1 MQEWR
6 HENHETYYNNEWT
19 YHENMEVEPVQPVQ
33 MKIQQSNT
41 YRKDSNWLYYDDE
54 PWIKQSYIQQWY
66 VSIQQW
72 YVSIPVAYSTYPR
85 SNWEFRPRDGPRDNN
100 SILYATWYIYRYK
113 EQPLKK
119 ETSQN
124 ESRLQFSW
132 RQFQQQGQCK
142 SPNSI
147 QTQTDICSF
156 TSIT

>member
-1 MQEWR
+1 MWEWR
-6 HENHETYYNNEWT
+6 HENHETYYNKQRT
-19 YHENMEVEPVQPVQ
+19 YLENMEVEPVQ

-41 YRKDSNWLYYDDE
+41 YRKDLTWLYYDDE
-54 PWIKQSYIQQWY
+54 PWIKQSY
-66 VSIQQW
+66 IQQW

-85 SNWEFRPRDGPRDNN
+85 SNWEFRPRDGPRDN
-100 SILYATWYIYRYK
+100 ILYATWYIYRYK
-113 EQPLKK
+113 QQPLKK

-132 RQFQQQGQCK
+132 RQFQEQGQCK